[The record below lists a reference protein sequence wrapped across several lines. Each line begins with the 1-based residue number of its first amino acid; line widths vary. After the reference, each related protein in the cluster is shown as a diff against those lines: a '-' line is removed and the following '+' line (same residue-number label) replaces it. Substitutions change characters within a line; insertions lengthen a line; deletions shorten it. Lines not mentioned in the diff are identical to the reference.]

1 MTKYPL
7 YVSVDPGIGKSASK
21 KGETKGTGI
30 VVWQNGKILK
40 YGFFPTNKGEYR
52 NKDHWDRCLQLE
64 SNISDFLEEFGLGPM
79 APNVDEVL
87 VEIPHKFTPKGFLTG
102 IFINC
107 FAVAAIALF
116 FRRRGARIVE
126 ITKRP
131 ESHKVAGK
139 IKKGKDAGRL
149 IAESLGVKGAVEH
162 VNDAIHLGQLQ
173 GYHLTEAQKK
183 RKSQMMEKV
192 CKTKVK

>member
-7 YVSVDPGIGKSASK
+7 YISVDPGISK
-21 KGETKGTGI
+21 GTDKGTGI
-30 VVWQNGKILK
+30 VIWQNGKILK
-40 YGFFPTNKGEYR
+40 HGFFATGKGAYR

-64 SNISDFLEEFGLGPM
+64 ADIADFLEDFGLGCM
-79 APNVDEVL
+79 GPNIEEVL

-107 FAVAAIALF
+107 FAVAAIALY

-139 IKKGKDAGRL
+139 IKGKEAGRL
-149 IAESLGVKGAVEH
+149 IAESLGVKGAEEH

-183 RKSQMMEKV
+183 RKSPMMEKV
-192 CKTKVK
+192 CRTNRK